1 MARRQ
6 GLRLRHLESGTH
18 KAEYCGRL
26 MEGKTLTLFILSPP
40 TIPITATAPNPLLLP
55 PPIPH
60 PSPPCLKRPR
70 TALMLLTIYVD
81 G

>member
-1 MARRQ
+1 MARRR

-26 MEGKTLTLFILSPP
+26 MEGKTLTLFILSLSSHHPHHRHRPQPP
-40 TIPITATAPNPLLLP
+40 SLAPSRRP
-55 PPIPH
+55 PR
-60 PSPPCLKRPR
+60 LKRPR